1 LLSTK
6 IPADPPEPNQIL
18 ELNISVH
25 YNTKPDIK
33 AITNNEGQCSQ
44 HRIYDELK
52 PGDRR
57 SGRSRKAGFLQY
69 LFGGHVQLG
78 EPRTSKRE
86 FTYLDVRLELAN
98 LMEAAQDGERAAFE
112 EVAQH
117 CIVRERAVEGRL
129 ADGRYLEL

>member
-1 LLSTK
+1 MNYSSESYFHATK
-6 IPADPPEPNQIL
+6 IPAIPPKPNQIP

-25 YNTKPDIK
+25 CNTEPDIK

-57 SGRSRKAGFLQY
+57 SGRSREAGFLQY

-78 EPRTSKRE
+78 EQRTNKRE
-86 FTYLDVRLELAN
+86 FTYLDVGLKLAN
-98 LMEAAQDGERAAFE
+98 LMEAAQNGERAAFE
-112 EVAQH
+112 
-117 CIVRERAVEGRL
+117 
-129 ADGRYLEL
+129 